1 MKTIPLSYSLKI
13 FSILILCT
21 AFSFS
26 CSGDDTKEPDP
37 NTGLAKLKITTKQ
50 CKEPWSHLE
59 GNTLEN
65 KVHNYLKSLNIEL
78 KDFENI
84 TPKDAVMCL
93 ACEVCSGPTITIKV
107 DKTHIDRLIK
117 EGFSLVPN

>member
-1 MKTIPLSYSLKI
+1 MKAIPFSYLLKI
-13 FSILILCT
+13 FSIIFLCT
-21 AFSFS
+21 TFSFS
-26 CSGDDTKEPDP
+26 CSGDDTKKADS
-37 NTGLAKLKITTKQ
+37 NTNLAKLKITTKQ
-50 CKEPWSHLE
+50 CKEPWLQAE

-65 KVHNYLKSLNIEL
+65 KVYNYLKSLNIEL

-84 TPKDAVMCL
+84 TPKDIAMCE

-107 DKTHIDRLIK
+107 DKTHVDRLVK

>member
-1 MKTIPLSYSLKI
+1 MKTTPFSYSLKI
-13 FSILILCT
+13 FSILFLL
-21 AFSFS
+21 ASFSFS
-26 CSGDDTKEPDP
+26 CSGDDTKEPDL
-37 NTGLAKLKITTKQ
+37 NTSLAKLKITPKQ
-50 CKEPWSHLE
+50 CKEPWLHSE

-65 KVHNYLKSLNIEL
+65 KVYNYLKDLNIEL

-84 TPKDAVMCL
+84 TKELAMCE

>member
-1 MKTIPLSYSLKI
+1 MKTISFPYLLKF
-13 FSILILCT
+13 FSILFLCT
-21 AFSFS
+21 TFSFS
-26 CSGDDTKEPDP
+26 CSGDDAKKTDS

-50 CKEPWSHLE
+50 CKEPWLHAE

-65 KVHNYLKSLNIEL
+65 KVYNYLKDLNIEL

-84 TPKDAVMCL
+84 TPKDIAMCE

-107 DKTHIDRLIK
+107 GKNHVDRLIK
-117 EGFSLVPN
+117 EGFSLMAN